1 MKPAPLLYIIAAERS
16 GDQLG
21 AQLIAHIKARDGAI
35 KLSGIG
41 GGSMAEQGIKSPFD
55 IAPLSILGLFE
66 GLKSYPTI
74 MKLVKHA
81 VADVM
86 EHQPDMVVLIDSWG
100 FMMRVAERLKKAGYG
115 GTIVKYV
122 APQVWAMR
130 EGRTKVLARS
140 VDHLLTIHSFDAPYF
155 EREGLPVTYIGN
167 PIFDTDYKAGN
178 GAALRA
184 RYNIDKDAP
193 ILAVMFGSRRSE
205 IERLSGPFA
214 DAIEILKKDIPN
226 LVCVSAL
233 ADNVAT
239 QIRAKAGEDLRL
251 QDIILLEERDKL
263 AVFDMASAALACSGT
278 LTTQLACAGV
288 PTVIGYRLSA
298 ATWAVAG
305 RLYKP
310 DYVAIVNIAAKTEL
324 MPERIQ
330 NQCTG
335 EKLAAALTPYLNN
348 SELREAASKKLIK
361 ATDAMRGGDRKASA
375 RAADAL
381 IEILN
386 GAA

>member
-278 LTTQLACAGV
+278 LTTQLACAG
-288 PTVIGYRLSA
+288 GSDGNRL
-298 ATWAVAG
+298 
-305 RLYKP
+305 
-310 DYVAIVNIAAKTEL
+310 
-324 MPERIQ
+324 
-330 NQCTG
+330 
-335 EKLAAALTPYLNN
+335 
-348 SELREAASKKLIK
+348 
-361 ATDAMRGGDRKASA
+361 
-375 RAADAL
+375 
-381 IEILN
+381 
-386 GAA
+386 